1 MNLAGKYLNF
11 GVDASIPNLGS
22 FVPSGTE
29 KTFYGNPS
37 FTQDGFTKG
46 LTTSKDVPLDRYGRP
61 SFIQDISS
69 KNITLEEALAQR
81 VLEGLNPESEK
92 RKLENTLA
100 FQKAQM
106 KEALPYNLLSRG
118 LDTLSKLPEQISA
131 NAANRAMLNVLGARS
146 ATEAF
151 NQTMASYP
159 KTNFQST
166 VPLVQRNYFT

>member
-22 FVPSGTE
+22 FVPSETE

-37 FTQDGFTKG
+37 FTQDGG
-46 LTTSKDVPLDRYGRP
+46 LTNSLTAQLPPKQNPFEPKKGGTIDDALSQLILAKLDPAY
-61 SFIQDISS
+61 Q
-69 KNITLEEALAQR
+69 QR
-81 VLEGLNPESEK
+81 E
-92 RKLENTLA
+92 LENA
-100 FQKAQM
+100 SVFQERQM
-106 KEALPYNLLSRG
+106 RKALPYNLLSKG
-118 LDTLSKLPEQISA
+118 LDTLSKLPEQIST
-131 NAANRAMLNVLGARS
+131 NAASRAMLNVIGAES
-146 ATEAF
+146 AARAF

>member
-22 FVPSGTE
+22 FVPSETE

-37 FTQDGFTKG
+37 FTQDGGPTNSLTAQLPPKQNPFELKKG
-46 LTTSKDVPLDRYGRP
+46 GTFEDTLNQLLLIKLDP
-61 SFIQDISS
+61 ANQ
-69 KNITLEEALAQR
+69 QR
-81 VLEGLNPESEK
+81 E
-92 RKLENTLA
+92 LENA
-100 FQKAQM
+100 SVFQERQM
-106 KEALPYNLLSRG
+106 RKALPY
-118 LDTLSKLPEQISA
+118 KLISDASTALQKIPERISTD
-131 NAANRAMLNVLGARS
+131 AASRAMLNVIGAES
-146 ATEAF
+146 AVRAF